1 MRFRRGS
8 SVHRG
13 ACLNIHKYRLKASS
27 CPDIFRNS
35 IISLPKEQSEVCFV
49 RLLFA
54 NKPWCTHL
62 FQKWYYEAAQ
72 LLKSMAD
79 FSFLKE
85 LHFLLFF
92 LSTILLFMWV
102 VVPYFYLAEH
112 LISNGYSETDTSL
125 VLSTIGIANTVGI
138 VRDFYR

>member
-1 MRFRRGS
+1 M
-8 SVHRG
+8 
-13 ACLNIHKYRLKASS
+13 
-27 CPDIFRNS
+27 
-35 IISLPKEQSEVCFV
+35 
-49 RLLFA
+49 
-54 NKPWCTHL
+54 
-62 FQKWYYEAAQ
+62 Q

-112 LISNGYSETDTSL
+112 LINHGYTETDTSL
-125 VLSTIGIANTVGI
+125 VLSTIGVANTIGI
-138 VRDFYR
+138 VRKTKINKILLSF